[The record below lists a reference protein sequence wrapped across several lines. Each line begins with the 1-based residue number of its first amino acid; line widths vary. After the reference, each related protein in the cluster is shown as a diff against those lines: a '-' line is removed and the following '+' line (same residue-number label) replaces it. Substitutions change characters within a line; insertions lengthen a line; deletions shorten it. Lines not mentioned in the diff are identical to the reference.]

1 MMRKEDI
8 TKYINGIIRGLIK
21 TVIIHYTRN
30 NWVQTQ
36 FLNNV
41 TQVTVNLVVD
51 QNRPMY
57 MDPLS
62 IRFGDEFVVPESL
75 EHVVS
80 LVCNRSLFENN
91 NIILSKTDNMN
102 VQKIINHMD
111 RIINTIHPHNEF
123 VAVFYTDGSKE
134 VHHGVFTTGNSD

>member
-1 MMRKEDI
+1 MCRDDLA
-8 TKYINGIIRGLIK
+8 KYINGIIRGLIK
-21 TVIIHYTRN
+21 TVVIHYTRN
-30 NWVQTQ
+30 EWKQTM

-62 IRFGDEFVVPESL
+62 IKFGDEFIIPESVD
-75 EHVVS
+75 HIVS
-80 LVCNRSLFENN
+80 LVCNRQLFENN

-102 VQKIINHMD
+102 VQKIIDHMS

-123 VAVFYTDGSKE
+123 IAVFYTDGSKE